1 MAPQLSDLELTQRI
15 LDMATTGVYRKSILE
30 ALQPVATQRQIRHAI
45 ANAKQFGLRS
55 DRTLRD
61 NELGTYYQVD
71 LRYYSSFQAVVNAA
85 VPLDSK
91 DIARQILLATQVL
104 RRMLVVAGGSAIALF
119 MVGGVCLVTGHLHS
133 GRLAW
138 LSAISIGGVWAVQ
151 KALTRSLV

>member
-15 LDMATTGVYRKSILE
+15 LDMAKTGVYRESILE
-30 ALQPVATQRQIRHAI
+30 ALQPVATQRQIRSAI
-45 ANAKQFGLRS
+45 TQAKQFGLHS

-61 NELGTYYQVD
+61 AELGTYYQVD
-71 LRYYSSFQAVVNAA
+71 LRRHQAFQAAIAA
-85 VPLDSK
+85 AIPLENT
-91 DIARQILLATQVL
+91 DIASQILLTTQAL

-119 MVGGVCLVTGHLHS
+119 LVGGVCLVTGHLAS

-138 LSAISIGGVWAVQ
+138 LSALSIGGIWVVQ